1 MKAMMKGAALAAL
14 VLAHATMPVAAQD
27 KMALTPGSVE
37 QIDLAAKLTNYGVAR
52 NDPILLLAAARVLA
66 TLDKEAAEAAA
77 PMSARELAAKA
88 KELAGADAALG
99 KLADTVSEE
108 SARGLCHGPGTY
120 YGCF

>member
-77 PMSARELAAKA
+77 PMSARELAAKV

-99 KLADTVSEE
+99 KLAHAVSEE